1 MIIVTGGSGQLG
13 RMTVEKLLERMP
25 AEQIGVSV
33 RNPQKVLELQEK
45 GVRVRQGDF
54 NDFDSLAY
62 AFEGATQVLLISA
75 DGFGEA
81 IVQSHRTAI
90 EAAKKAGANRIV
102 YTSHMGSSPSSHFAP
117 MKDHAATEDA
127 LQASGVPFVSLRNGF
142 YMASALMFLG
152 DAISTGV
159 LAAPEDGPV
168 SWTTHADLAEAAAIA
183 LSEQRFEGL
192 TPGLTATEAI
202 DLTGVAAIASE
213 LSGRSIQRVVVS
225 DDHYRD
231 TLMSHGVP
239 EAQANMLLGIFRASR
254 EGEFA
259 HIDPTLTNLLHRS
272 PLSVHN
278 ILKTS
283 IAAKM

>member
-1 MIIVTGGSGQLG
+1 MIIVTGASGQLG

-25 AEQIGVSV
+25 AGQIGVSV
-33 RNPQKVLELQEK
+33 RDPQKVLELQEK

-54 NDFDSLAY
+54 NDSDSLAY
-62 AFEGATQVLLISA
+62 AFEGATQVLIVSA

-81 IVQSHRTAI
+81 IVQSHRMAI
-90 EAAKKAGANRIV
+90 EAAKKVGVSRII

-117 MKDHAATEDA
+117 MKDHAATEEA

-142 YMASALMFLG
+142 YTASALMFLG
-152 DAISTGV
+152 DAISSGV

-168 SWTTHADLAEAAAIA
+168 SWTAHPDLAEAAAVA
-183 LSEQRFEGL
+183 LCEQRFDGL
-192 TPGLTATEAI
+192 TSGLTATEAI

-225 DDHYRD
+225 DNTYRD
-231 TLMSHGVP
+231 TIMSHGVP

-259 HIDPTLTNLLHRS
+259 HIDPTLTKLLNRS
-272 PLSVHN
+272 PLSVRDV
-278 ILKTS
+278 LKAS
-283 IAAKM
+283 ISTAN

>member
-1 MIIVTGGSGQLG
+1 MIIVTGASGQLG

-33 RNPQKVLELQEK
+33 RNPQKVLELQGK

-54 NDFDSLAY
+54 NDSDSLAY
-62 AFEGATQVLLISA
+62 AFEGATQVLIISA

-102 YTSHMGSSPSSHFAP
+102 YTSHMGSSPSSLFAP

-127 LQASGVPFVSLRNGF
+127 LQASGVPFVALRNGF

-168 SWTTHADLAEAAAIA
+168 SWTTHTDLAEAAAIA

-192 TPGLTATEAI
+192 TPGLTGTEAI

-213 LSGRSIQRVVVS
+213 LSGRPIQRVFVS
-225 DDHYRD
+225 DDQYRD
-231 TLMSHGVP
+231 TLVSHGVP

-272 PLSVHN
+272 PLSVHD
-278 ILKTS
+278 ILKAS